1 MSNTPREI
9 RMTRHLCGDFNEM
22 NRMKKT
28 VIVCAGRKSVEDARG
43 FTLLETTI
51 ALLVMMIVMLGVASV
66 FAFAVA
72 NNSNGADR
80 AQTLAVAQQSLEAFR
95 NLEYSET
102 ATHKDLTAGPHSL
115 TVKRGQPGDVGR
127 EYKVDWT
134 VADNPSKTLKT
145 ITLNVTPITA
155 GPSWASAPSWATVTI
170 VTQRAKTD
178 QP

>member
-1 MSNTPREI
+1 
-9 RMTRHLCGDFNEM
+9 M

-28 VIVCAGRKSVEDARG
+28 GTACAGQKRSADERG
-43 FTLLETTI
+43 FTLIETTI
-51 ALLVMMIVMLGVASV
+51 ALLVMMIIMLGVASV

-102 ATHKDLTAGPHSL
+102 ATHGDLTAGAHTL
-115 TVKRGQPGDVGR
+115 TVKRGQPGNTGR
-127 EYKVDWT
+127 VYKIDWNVVDNST
-134 VADNPSKTLKT
+134 QTLKT
-145 ITLNVTPITA
+145 ITINVTPITA
-155 GPSWASAPSWATVTI
+155 GPSWTTAPSWATVTI

>member
-1 MSNTPREI
+1 
-9 RMTRHLCGDFNEM
+9 M

-28 VIVCAGRKSVEDARG
+28 GTACAGQKRGADELG
-43 FTLLETTI
+43 FTLIETTI

-66 FAFAVA
+66 FAFAVY

-80 AQTLAVAQQSLEAFR
+80 AQTLAVAQQSLEALR

-102 ATHKDLTAGPHSL
+102 TTHEYLIAGDHTR
-115 TVKRGQPGDVGR
+115 TVKRGQPGDLGR
-127 EYKVDWT
+127 DYRIDWT
-134 VADNPSKTLKT
+134 VADNPSLTLKT

-155 GPSWASAPSWATVTI
+155 GPSWTTAPSWATVTI
-170 VTQRAKTD
+170 TTQRAKTD

>member
-1 MSNTPREI
+1 
-9 RMTRHLCGDFNEM
+9 M
-22 NRMKKT
+22 NLL
-28 VIVCAGRKSVEDARG
+28 KSARASGAQPGMGEDERG

-51 ALLVMMIVMLGVASV
+51 ALLIMMIVMLGVASV

-80 AQTLAVAQQSLEAFR
+80 AQTLAVAQQRLEVLR
-95 NLEYSET
+95 NEPFSDT
-102 ATHKDLTAGPHSL
+102 AIGPDLTAGPHTL
-115 TVKRGQPGDVGR
+115 TVYRGQTGTTGR
-127 EYKVDWT
+127 QYKSDWT
-134 VADNPSKTLKT
+134 VVDNPTQTLKT

>member
-1 MSNTPREI
+1 
-9 RMTRHLCGDFNEM
+9 M

-28 VIVCAGRKSVEDARG
+28 VRACVGQQRGEDERG

-80 AQTLAVAQQSLEAFR
+80 AQTLAVAQQSLEALR
-95 NLEYSET
+95 NREYSLT
-102 ATHKDLTAGPHSL
+102 ATHEDLTAGPHTR
-115 TVKRGQPGDVGR
+115 TVKRGQPGDLGR
-127 EYKVDWT
+127 NYQIDWT
-134 VADNPSKTLKT
+134 IADNSSQTLKT
-145 ITLNVTPITA
+145 ITLKVTPITA
-155 GPSWASAPSWATVTI
+155 GPSWASAPSWASVTI
-170 VTQRAKTD
+170 ITQRSKTD

>member
-1 MSNTPREI
+1 
-9 RMTRHLCGDFNEM
+9 M
-22 NRMKKT
+22 NWTKKT
-28 VIVCAGRKSVEDARG
+28 GTACAGQKMGDDERG

-102 ATHKDLTAGPHSL
+102 ATHQDLTAGPHTL
-115 TVKRGQPGDVGR
+115 TVKRGQPGNVGR

-134 VADNPSKTLKT
+134 VADNASQTLKT
-145 ITLNVTPITA
+145 ITLKVTPITA
-155 GPSWASAPSWATVTI
+155 GPSWASAPSWASVTI